1 MLHVQSMSRSA
12 IRLATVGFVSRAL
25 CLSAAWAKEKYDQ
38 IHDQME
44 KVHEGRKSPMRQ
56 TQTELAKDAPA
67 WEVIDKQLPAFKSM
81 SEALSK
87 SSHDEIKDL
96 ADGYADAVKAL
107 GAAAQKRDR
116 AESQAAMKLLTNSC
130 ADCHFKGG
138 PGGVL
143 EKEHEQEHK
152 HKKEHQKRER
162 D

>member
-1 MLHVQSMSRSA
+1 MFHLQWVN
-12 IRLATVGFVSRAL
+12 RLATRIVTLGFVFIGVG
-25 CLSAAWAKEKYDQ
+25 LSVTWAKEKYDQ

-56 TQTELAKDAPA
+56 TQAELAKDVPA
-67 WEVIDKQLPAFKSM
+67 WDVIDKQLPAFKSM

-87 SSHDEIKDL
+87 SSHDEIKDS

-116 AESQAAMKLLTNSC
+116 AESQAALKLLTNSC
-130 ADCHFKGG
+130 ANCHFKDG
-138 PGGVL
+138 PGGEL
-143 EKEHEQEHK
+143 EKEHEHEHK
-152 HKKEHQKRER
+152 HKKERKQRGR